1 MATPAVMK
9 GVFPEAL
16 LTLQEADPEV
26 FNIIEDEKARQWYV
40 FVKRDCVSL
49 GFGLV
54 WRVTYRNVQT
64 QGPLVAAA
72 WASGVHV
79 GAQVVQSIT

>member
-1 MATPAVMK
+1 MPFHLSRSQPSLQEAPVWLLYRVYSFVRPDKRKVKRVGMATPAVMK

-40 FVKRDCVSL
+40 F
-49 GFGLV
+49 
-54 WRVTYRNVQT
+54 
-64 QGPLVAAA
+64 
-72 WASGVHV
+72 
-79 GAQVVQSIT
+79 